1 LEIRTGYGRNDYRPR
16 MTTRMFGERVERR
29 EDHRLLL
36 GEGRF
41 TDDFEPDAAHAA
53 FVRSDYAHARV
64 VDIDVAGALDVEGV
78 HAVYTYDDLDGKF
91 AEPLPLIIPH
101 EAIDDGRTQYALARD
116 EVRYVGET
124 IAMVVARD
132 RYVAEDAAAAIVVK
146 YEPLP
151 VAADLEAAAGED
163 APLVHPD
170 RADNVV
176 ALLGEEHGDVDAGLA
191 ASTHVFEWRLEIERS
206 ASTPLEGRAIVARFD
221 EEGGL
226 LVHDAT
232 QAPTGIRNG
241 LSRLFD
247 LDLDRV
253 HVVAP
258 DVGGGFG
265 VKVIQF
271 YPEEVLVPLAARR
284 LGMAVKWTEDRR
296 EHFVGSTHERKQIH
310 RVRVGASDDGRILA
324 LETRFLHDS
333 GAYCPYGLIIPII
346 SAAQLP
352 GPYRLDNYRYDFTA
366 LFTNMV
372 PTSPYRGAGRPH
384 GAFVMERV
392 MDRLAK
398 ELGMDRAEIRRRN
411 MIGPDEFP
419 YDVGVTF
426 QDGGPT
432 VYDSGNYPAGL
443 DRLLEE
449 VGYDGF
455 EERRA
460 AARAEGRRIGLGI
473 ACYVEG
479 TGIGPYEGAAVN
491 VQVDGTV
498 TVATGLASQGQ
509 GHETILA
516 QIASDELGVPLE
528 RINVTTGDTRGI
540 GYGVGTFASRTAVVS
555 GNAVQKAAAE
565 VRRQAAELAARMFEA
580 DAADIEFSDG
590 KVNVVGSPAHELQLG
605 QLAAIAN
612 PLRYAFGEESAQ
624 AALYTRRVYASQD
637 VPLPDGT
644 TPGLNAVEYYSP
656 ASGVFGFGMHAA
668 VVEVDEDTCDIRI
681 LDYVVGHDCGRVINP
696 TIVDGQ
702 LYGGVAQG
710 IGGALYERMAYDE
723 HGQLLNASFM
733 DFLMP
738 YATEVPEPS
747 LFHTETP
754 SPNNVL
760 GIKGVGEAG
769 TIPVAGAIANA
780 ISDAIGI
787 QIDRMPIS
795 PSELFEIVH
804 AA

>member
-1 LEIRTGYGRNDYRPR
+1 
-16 MTTRMFGERVERR
+16 MTTRLFGERVERR
-29 EDHRLLL
+29 EDDRLLV
-36 GEGRF
+36 GQGRF
-41 TDDFEPDAAHAA
+41 TDDFEPHAAHAA
-53 FVRSDYAHARV
+53 FVRSDYAHARITD
-64 VDIDVAGALDVEGV
+64 VDVTGALDVDGV
-78 HAVYTYDDLDGKF
+78 HAVYTYEDLEGKF

-101 EAIDDGRTQYALARD
+101 EAIADGRTQYALARD

-132 RYVAEDAAAAIVVK
+132 RYIAEDAAGEIVVT

-151 VAADLEAAAGED
+151 VVADLEQAAAPD
-163 APLVHPD
+163 APLVHTG

-176 ALLGEEHGDVDAGLA
+176 ARLGEEHGDADAGFKQA
-191 ASTHVFEWRLEIERS
+191 DRIFEWRLEIERS
-206 ASTPLEGRAIVARFD
+206 AATPLEARAVVARFD
-221 EEGGL
+221 GEGGL

-232 QAPTGIRNG
+232 QAPTGIRAG

-247 LDLDRV
+247 IDIDKV

-271 YPEEVLVPLAARR
+271 YPEEVLVPLAARN
-284 LGMAVKWTEDRR
+284 LGLAVKWTEDRR
-296 EHFVGSTHERKQIH
+296 EHFVASTHERKQIH
-310 RVRVGASDDGRILA
+310 HVKVGASTDGRITA
-324 LETRFLHDS
+324 LETSFLHDS

-366 LFTNMV
+366 LFTNRV
-372 PTSPYRGAGRPH
+372 ATSPYRGAGRPH

-392 MDRLAK
+392 MDRLAA
-398 ELGMDRAEIRRRN
+398 ELQLDRAEIRRRN
-411 MIGPDEFP
+411 MIQPDEFP
-419 YDVGVTF
+419 YHVGITF

-432 VYDSGNYPAGL
+432 VYDSGDYPRQFEL
-443 DRLLEE
+443 LLEK
-449 VGYDGF
+449 VGYDEF
-455 EERRA
+455 EQRRE
-460 AARAEGRRIGLGI
+460 AARREGRKIGLGI

-479 TGIGPYEGAAVN
+479 TGIGPYEGAAIN

-498 TVATGLASQGQ
+498 TVATGLSSQGQ
-509 GHETILA
+509 GHQTILA
-516 QIASDELGVPLE
+516 QIAADELGVP
-528 RINVTTGDTRGI
+528 IDTIHVTTGDTRRQ

-565 VRRQAAELAARMFEA
+565 VRRQAAELAARILEA
-580 DAADIEFSDG
+580 DPQDIEFEDG
-590 KVNVVGSPAHELQLG
+590 VARVVGSPAHELPIG

-644 TPGLNAVEYYSP
+644 TPGLNAVEYFSP

-668 VVEVDEDTCDIRI
+668 VVEIDEATCDVRI
-681 LDYVVGHDCGRVINP
+681 LDYVVGHDCGRIINP

-702 LYGGVAQG
+702 MYGGIAQG

-723 HGQLLNASFM
+723 NGQLLNASFM

-738 YATEVPEPS
+738 YATELPNPE

-780 ISDAIGI
+780 ISDALGV

-795 PSELFEIVH
+795 PQQIYEIVH
-804 AA
+804 GE